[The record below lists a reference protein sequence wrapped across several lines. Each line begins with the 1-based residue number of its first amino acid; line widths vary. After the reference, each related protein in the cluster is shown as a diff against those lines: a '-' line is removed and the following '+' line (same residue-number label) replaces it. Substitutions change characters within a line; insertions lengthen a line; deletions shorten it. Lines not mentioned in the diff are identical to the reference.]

1 MRFWDYVTWVRIDR
15 AKWLLT
21 QYDIPVKEIARHCG
35 FDQTSYFCRVFRGRT
50 KLTPVAYRL
59 KYQHRPRGHP
69 TSRPPGSG

>member
-1 MRFWDYVTWVRIDR
+1 MMRFWDYVTWVRIDR

-21 QYDIPVKEIARHCG
+21 QYDIPIKEVTRQCG

-59 KYQHRPRGHP
+59 KYERRHRGL
-69 TSRPPGSG
+69 PGPE